1 MLYLVTTDHFGGPPP
16 PPDQMEALFDTVS
29 ASMEMLN
36 GLLADGKIVA
46 GGVPAGQ
53 KRHVFIVDAESND
66 EVTELVHSIPLW
78 FAHQWEIT
86 PLESWANH
94 LEFVNSM
101 KNR

>member
-16 PPDQMEALFDTVS
+16 PPDQMAGLLETVS
-29 ASMEMLN
+29 ATLEMLN

-66 EVTELVHSIPLW
+66 EVTELVQGLPLW
-78 FAHQWEIT
+78 MAHKWEIT
-86 PLESWANH
+86 PLESWTHH
-94 LEFVNSM
+94 LEHVRSM
-101 KNR
+101 

>member
-16 PPDQMEALFDTVS
+16 PPDEREALFDTVS
-29 ASMEMLN
+29 ASVEMLN

-66 EVTELVHSIPLW
+66 EVTEIVQSVPFW
-78 FAHQWEIT
+78 MMHQWEIT
-86 PLESWANH
+86 PLESWSHH
-94 LEFVNSM
+94 LGFISSM
-101 KNR
+101 KSG

>member
-16 PPDQMEALFDTVS
+16 PPDQMAGLLETVS
-29 ASMEMLN
+29 ATVEMLN

-66 EVTELVHSIPLW
+66 EVTELVQSLPLW
-78 FAHQWEIT
+78 MAHQWEIT
-86 PLESWANH
+86 PLESWGHH
-94 LEFVNSM
+94 LEYVRSM
-101 KNR
+101 

>member
-16 PPDQMEALFDTVS
+16 PPDQMEALLQTVG
-29 ASMEMLN
+29 ASMEMLD
-36 GLLADGKIVA
+36 GLLGSGKIVA

-78 FAHQWEIT
+78 IVHQWEIT
-86 PLESWANH
+86 PLESWSDH
-94 LEFVNSM
+94 LAFVRTI
-101 KNR
+101 KT